1 MDRQIDQA
9 AGSVELHIW
18 REESGA
24 WCCDV
29 LTPAGSHTV
38 RLDDQAALSAY
49 IAGHIDMFVEE
60 FELLSQAAGVNGCP
74 CRRSP
79 SPGARRPCAV

>member
-1 MDRQIDQA
+1 MYQQIDQA
-9 AGSVELHIW
+9 ASSVELHIW
-18 REESGA
+18 REDGGV
-24 WCCDV
+24 WHCDV

-60 FELLSQAAGVNGCP
+60 FELLAQAAGG
-74 CRRSP
+74 
-79 SPGARRPCAV
+79 